1 MRLRSAGSG
10 SLTLAIFLAA
20 CAQQAVQT
28 PCAPLSLGESVGF
41 EDVRRLLASC
51 VESGAFPGA
60 VLTVG
65 TRDSVLSTLAVGHY
79 GQDDLRPVD
88 DSTVYDLASL
98 TKVIGLTTAAML
110 LVSEGR
116 LDLDQRLSGFFPE
129 LNGKKNGRITIRQL
143 LTHTSG
149 LPAWRPL
156 HLETESR
163 EEAVDSV
170 LAATLENEPGTN
182 YTYSDFGA
190 ITLGLVVEHVSGVGL
205 DELVVERI
213 FRPLGMTWTRYLPP
227 RAWRERI
234 TPTEDDPWRG
244 HVVRGEVHDENAAR
258 LGGVAGHAGLFST
271 APDLARFAQW
281 ILTTYHASVD
291 SSDMVPIDPTTVR
304 FFVTR
309 QPGPEGSTRALGWD
323 TPSADGSSAGTLLS
337 RRSFGHTG
345 FTGTS
350 IWIDPE
356 RDLFIILLTN
366 RVHPTRENSAMGWVR
381 PQVADAVVRAVGGRA
396 DGRTGGRADPE

>member
-1 MRLRSAGSG
+1 MVSRPTIPLLLVLAALFGACTRPANSTPCEPLGSG
-10 SLTLAIFLAA
+10 D
-20 CAQQAVQT
+20 
-28 PCAPLSLGESVGF
+28 VGSF
-41 EDVRRLLASC
+41 EEVHRLLQSC
-51 VESGAFPGA
+51 VERGAFPGA

-65 TRDSVLSTLAVGHY
+65 SRDSVFRTLAVGHY
-79 GQDDLRPVD
+79 GEDDPRGVT

-98 TKVIGLTTAAML
+98 TKVIGLTTAAMI
-110 LVSEGR
+110 LVSDGR
-116 LDLDQRLSGFFPE
+116 LELDQTLSSFFPRLSGTP
-129 LNGKKNGRITIRQL
+129 NGQITIRHL

-163 EEAVDSV
+163 EEALDSV
-170 LAATLENEPGTN
+170 LATRLQSAPGST

-190 ITLGLVVEHVSGVGL
+190 ITLGLIVEQVTGTGL
-205 DELVVERI
+205 DVFLTQKVFE
-213 FRPLGMTWTRYLPP
+213 PLGMAWTRYQPP
-227 RAWRERI
+227 NEWRDR
-234 TPTEDDPWRG
+234 TAPTENDPWRG
-244 HVVRGEVHDENAAR
+244 RVLRGEVHDENAAR

-281 ILTTYHASVD
+281 MLVMYHDND
-291 SSDMVPIDPTTVR
+291 SSATEVPVAAQILRD
-304 FFVTR
+304 FVTR

-323 TPSADGSSAGTLLS
+323 TPSSERSSAGTLLS
-337 RRSFGHTG
+337 RNGFGHTG

-350 IWIDPE
+350 IWIDHE

-381 PQVADAVVRAVGGRA
+381 PQIADAVVRAVEAVGR
-396 DGRTGGRADPE
+396 